1 MNKVRLFH
9 NQKELWFKCKKKY
22 GELLEIF
29 RSLRNSSQSK
39 IYGSSRILSSL
50 DLGIQ
55 FIIEI
60 SNNNVLFLDILINK
74 QGNKIFA
81 QNQQI

>member
-1 MNKVRLFH
+1 MNKIRLFH
-9 NQKELWFKCKKKY
+9 NQKELWFNAKKKY

-60 SNNNVLFLDILINK
+60 SNNNLLFLDILINK